1 MFFFQENDFCFV
13 VISFCIFP
21 LKTKTNKI
29 TNPQVCFCVCI
40 DVYRNKIFLTFSQLL
55 SITRL
60 LSNYSSLRFSCTR
73 WFFFM
78 KLLNDIHNSIAC
90 MKKYMYL
97 ICLLHNVIIF
107 FSVRLPRR
115 CTEYDLQSV
124 TPACKLYMNMFNRNF
139 KTFVLGFTADLH
151 PINLS
156 FNLPSRFFL
165 PSLVKSTK

>member
-1 MFFFQENDFCFV
+1 MYIEIRFFFNIFTVAQYHKALKQLFKPQILLYQ
-13 VISFCIFP
+13 VI
-21 LKTKTNKI
+21 
-29 TNPQVCFCVCI
+29 
-40 DVYRNKIFLTFSQLL
+40 
-55 SITRL
+55 
-60 LSNYSSLRFSCTR
+60 
-73 WFFFM
+73 FFM